1 MQLAT
6 AQIRP
11 YSSKFSPHTYTQPQL
26 AVLYC
31 LKLKLG
37 TSYRD
42 LSDWLQ
48 EMPRLQEALG
58 LQRLPHYTT
67 IQKAFERMGMK
78 VWRWLH
84 QDSLFNQTDLPRIAA
99 VDSSGWERSWASRHY
114 TQRTK
119 LKIKALKATLLIDT
133 QSQSILDVPLT
144 TTRKH
149 DTQIGPKLAKRSGH
163 CFDVLLA
170 DKGYDDDTFR
180 VALRRKGKRPL
191 IKHRV
196 FKPQDKAAN
205 TRMKRSDYPKR
216 SLAETVMSVL
226 KRKYGSALSSR
237 VWWRQFRELL
247 AICVVYNLER
257 SHY

>member
-6 AQIRP
+6 AKLAP

-42 LSDWLQ
+42 LCDWLQ
-48 EMPRLQEALG
+48 EMPRLQEVLG
-58 LQRLPHYTT
+58 LKQLPHYTT

-84 QDSLFNQTDLPRIAA
+84 QASMPRQTDFPRIVAL
-99 VDSSGWERSWASRHY
+99 DSSGWERSRASRHY
-114 TQRTK
+114 TQRIK
-119 LKIKALKATLLIDT
+119 LKIKALKVTFLVDI
-133 QSQSILDVPLT
+133 QSQSILDVHLT

-149 DTQIGPKLAKRSGH
+149 DTQIAPKLTKRSAH
-163 CFDVLLA
+163 RFKVLLA

-180 VALRRKGKRPL
+180 IQLRRKGKRPL

-196 FKPQDKAAN
+196 FKRQDKAAN
-205 TRMKRSDYPKR
+205 TRMKHSDYPKR
-216 SLAETVMSVL
+216 SLVETVMSVL
-226 KRKYGSALSSR
+226 KRKYGSTLSSR

-247 AICVVYNLER
+247 ATCVVYNLQLSR
-257 SHY
+257 